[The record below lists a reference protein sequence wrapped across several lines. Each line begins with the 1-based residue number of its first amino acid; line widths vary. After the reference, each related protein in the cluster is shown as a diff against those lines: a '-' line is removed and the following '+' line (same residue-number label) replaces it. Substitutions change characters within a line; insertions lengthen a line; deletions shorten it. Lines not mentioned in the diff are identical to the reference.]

1 MTNIAILVN
10 DGSTEIPRPW
20 NRASSESE
28 LLELIE
34 YYITHHTGKTGKRAL
49 EMINIDHIDLDA
61 SIANISLRD
70 GKIVRFYAFTE
81 RF

>member
-34 YYITHHTGKTGKRAL
+34 TYITHHTGKTGKRAL
-49 EMINIDHIDLDA
+49 DMINIDHIDLDA

>member
-1 MTNIAILVN
+1 MTTIAILIN

-28 LLELIE
+28 LLELVS
-34 YYITHHTGKTGKRAL
+34 YYITHHTGKTGKRASD
-49 EMINIDHIDLDA
+49 MINTDRIDLDA
-61 SIANISLRD
+61 PVAMINQRD
-70 GKIVRFYAFTE
+70 GKTVRFYAFTE

>member
-20 NRASSESE
+20 NRASGESE

-49 EMINIDHIDLDA
+49 DMINIDHIDLDA
-61 SIANISLRD
+61 SIASISLRD

>member
-1 MTNIAILVN
+1 MTNIAILMN

-20 NRASSESE
+20 NRASSENE

-34 YYITHHTGKTGKRAL
+34 TYISHHTGKTGKRAL
-49 EMINIDHIDLDA
+49 DMINIDHIDLDFPIA
-61 SIANISLRD
+61 SINQHD

>member
-1 MTNIAILVN
+1 MTNIAILIN

-20 NRASSESE
+20 NRASNESE

-34 YYITHHTGKTGKRAL
+34 TYITDHTGKAGKRAL
-49 EMINIDHIDLDA
+49 DLINIDHMDLDA
-61 SIANISLRD
+61 PIASIAQQD
-70 GKIVRFYAFTE
+70 GLIVRFYAFTE

>member
-34 YYITHHTGKTGKRAL
+34 SYITHHTGKTGKRAL
-49 EMINIDHIDLDA
+49 DMINIDHIDLDA
-61 SIANISLRD
+61 PIASISLRD

>member
-49 EMINIDHIDLDA
+49 DMINIDHIDLDA
-61 SIANISLRD
+61 HIASISLRD

>member
-1 MTNIAILVN
+1 MTNIAILMN

-34 YYITHHTGKTGKRAL
+34 TYITHHTGKSGKRAL
-49 EMINIDHIDLDA
+49 DMINIDHIDLDSPIT
-61 SIANISLRD
+61 SIAQRD
-70 GKIVRFYAFTE
+70 GLIVRFYAFTE

>member
-1 MTNIAILVN
+1 MSNIAILMN

-34 YYITHHTGKTGKRAL
+34 TYITHHTGKIGKRAL
-49 EMINIDHIDLDA
+49 DMINIDHIDLDA
-61 SIANISLRD
+61 PIANIAQRD
-70 GKIVRFYAFTE
+70 GKIIRFYAFTE